1 MDRLLVM
8 TVLAVA
14 LGNLDM
20 RHQNTEG
27 RMVMAVNGVDH
38 HAALSVADLVAEAT
52 SWQMRAPQ
60 SLILRTLRALDAFA
74 ASEEPDRRA
83 HPELQGDVRTFTRR
97 LLAGKPVG

>member
-27 RMVMAVNGVDH
+27 RMAMAVNGVYH

-52 SWQMRAPQ
+52 SW
-60 SLILRTLRALDAFA
+60 
-74 ASEEPDRRA
+74 
-83 HPELQGDVRTFTRR
+83 
-97 LLAGKPVG
+97 